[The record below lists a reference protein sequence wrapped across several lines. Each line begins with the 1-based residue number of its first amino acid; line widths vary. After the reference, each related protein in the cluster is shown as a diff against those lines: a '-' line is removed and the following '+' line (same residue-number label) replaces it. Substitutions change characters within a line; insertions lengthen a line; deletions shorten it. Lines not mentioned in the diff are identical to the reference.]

1 MMSRPK
7 KEGKML
13 KKAIYALTEAGE
25 REFQR
30 LMLEI
35 ASQPINIFLDFNAV
49 IVNLQSLPEDEQ
61 WQCLENIKKN
71 AADMKARLE
80 ENLDR
85 KESAA
90 GIPATGMAVLR
101 QQHALIQ
108 TIEAWIESMSCV

>member
-35 ASQPINIFLDFNAV
+35 AS
-49 IVNLQSLPEDEQ
+49 
-61 WQCLENIKKN
+61 
-71 AADMKARLE
+71 
-80 ENLDR
+80 
-85 KESAA
+85 
-90 GIPATGMAVLR
+90 
-101 QQHALIQ
+101 
-108 TIEAWIESMSCV
+108 